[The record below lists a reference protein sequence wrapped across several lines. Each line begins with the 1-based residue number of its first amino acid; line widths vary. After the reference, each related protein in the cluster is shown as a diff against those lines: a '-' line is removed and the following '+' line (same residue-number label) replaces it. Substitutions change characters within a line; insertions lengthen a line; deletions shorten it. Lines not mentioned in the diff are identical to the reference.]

1 MKHPSGPSDGELH
14 ARLNAFLQA
23 DAESETAD
31 EDTIRDEVQQLTGH
45 LPAKASDE
53 PAHAAGQRTTDHR
66 RMSTGNRVRWGSL
79 WSILEPVLLV
89 IAGSS
94 LAVSLMAARA
104 TTLISV
110 VAAAVATATVLALV
124 YVRTASHGWTTSQA
138 RADLLIR
145 QWEREDRRQV
155 MTWERQ
161 DRLRDLAYA
170 REDALRRALWERQ
183 DLELAYAREDALRR
197 ALWERQ
203 DLELAYAR
211 EDAVRREELE
221 DVRRRW
227 TWECKDRV
235 REEER
240 QDRLRHEELATT
252 REALNVRLEVLKQ
265 LVARGNLDMLSPSID
280 DLLRS
285 LTMTP
290 ADAPPSEVPAKLLDA
305 PAPEHALLPSGR
317 KTSSVRK
324 TSSRG
329 KTSDSVREECV
340 LSQ

>member
-1 MKHPSGPSDGELH
+1 MNDTSGPSDGELH

-53 PAHAAGQRTTDHR
+53 PAHAAGERTTDHR

-79 WSILEPVLLV
+79 WLILEPVLLV

-104 TTLISV
+104 TTLTSV

-145 QWEREDRRQV
+145 QWEREDRLQV

-183 DLELAYAREDALRR
+183 DRELAYAREDALRR
-197 ALWERQ
+197 AES
-203 DLELAYAR
+203 
-211 EDAVRREELE
+211 EDVFRHWTCEREE
-221 DVRRRW
+221 
-227 TWECKDRV
+227 RV

-240 QDRLRHEELATT
+240 QDRLRHEELAATQET
-252 REALNVRLEVLKQ
+252 LNLRAEVLKQ
-265 LVARGNLDMLSPSID
+265 LVERGNFDMFSPAINN
-280 DLLRS
+280 LLQS

-290 ADAPPSEVPAKLLDA
+290 ADAPSSGVPAELRGLPEA
-305 PAPEHALLPSGR
+305 HAPEHAPPPIPPI
-317 KTSSVRK
+317 
-324 TSSRG
+324 
-329 KTSDSVREECV
+329 REED
-340 LSQ
+340 LDPIREEDLDR